1 METGNYLGKE
11 EVDPTS
17 KSSVQC
23 TSVSTKQKYD
33 FIIADWLQNR
43 MILKREAVLL
53 SQDIGKKK
61 TPESGVLLPTV
72 VHANIGQAS
81 TTKRNSAPT
90 NVNSTK
96 NMGQT
101 STISQ

>member
-1 METGNYLGKE
+1 MRLRNSQKKKKTVVETGNYLGKE
-11 EVDPTS
+11 EVVPTS

-72 VHANIGQAS
+72 VCS
-81 TTKRNSAPT
+81 TRQYRPSKYN
-90 NVNSTK
+90 
-96 NMGQT
+96 
-101 STISQ
+101 